1 MEEWEATTDA
11 TLEWFIVSECRLRNK
26 GGNIVELTEQQ
37 QSVIDSTSRRIV
49 VLSCAGSGKT
59 TVIAL
64 RIASLWKKGVKPEE
78 FLALTFSNKA
88 AQEMKK
94 RICKEDPNLGAKVC
108 VKTFHAFGLEI
119 VKRFNT
125 ALGFSGPV
133 TIAKNSEKKATINS
147 ILKKH
152 HIDGVAGNEL
162 EQYIKQCKSFE
173 EVHHI
178 DQYDLIF
185 NEYSAEMKKHNLV
198 DMEDMLWL
206 PVCLLSSEKEAGDVI
221 SSQYKYV
228 FVDEYQ
234 DTNEAQNRL
243 LDLIVTPETNV
254 CLVGDDDQAIYEWR
268 GAKPEYI
275 RKKAASKEYQLI
287 KLEENFRSQDGIISL
302 ANDVIKK
309 NHQRIPKEI
318 KAARPLSFHPI
329 FKRLYSQEAEAKYVA
344 AKIKDLIDKGKYNPT
359 DIAVLFRTNDQAE
372 PIKDELNRLGIECG
386 QCELDENAQY
396 SRFISVLQSIVKLN
410 SVIEI
415 GNAINFPN
423 NCFDNFA
430 FLDAK
435 AAYCD
440 QFGQDCNYSDLRWID
455 VLYLS
460 DVSFENC
467 DEFRERYSL
476 ITQLNRAKDWTPTQI
491 IASYIAFMESKQYD
505 ATFPEQYRFV
515 LQVFDIAKN
524 YEDAFEN
531 VNLEQFLQYLRL
543 SIGMGDVA
551 KSSDYNAVN
560 LLTMYRAKGLE
571 FKVVF
576 IVGVQ
581 VGILPNDYFIHTEED
596 LEAQRRLFYVAI
608 TRAKDLLFLTS
619 FKDPF
624 GADVRSSI
632 VTHGFMAEIPKALLS
647 DGQHFEK
654 ILSALPQREEVE
666 QAQPI
671 CEIVEKTI
679 TNTVEDISAALSEPQ
694 DIEKDVSKR
703 FCDIGEEQL
712 NDNRYSELLVAL
724 SREIEIPSKN
734 FVVVIG
740 ALDIKLNIFQAI
752 MKANGFSKQQYEL
765 FDYDGKGF
773 KLSKYFNNSRCI
785 GILLGPEA
793 HRIEGVDAASLKGK
807 IMSTEGYPYLV
818 DLIDQHITKT
828 SLQRAIVKI
837 KWNFERTNDTTY

>member
-133 TIAKNSEKKATINS
+133 TIAKNSEKKATIDS

-206 PVCLLSSEKEAGDVI
+206 PVCLLSSETEEREVI
-221 SSQYKYV
+221 TCQYKYV

-396 SRFISVLQSIVKLN
+396 SRFISVLQSIVLLN
-410 SVIEI
+410 SV
-415 GNAINFPN
+415 
-423 NCFDNFA
+423 
-430 FLDAK
+430 
-435 AAYCD
+435 
-440 QFGQDCNYSDLRWID
+440 
-455 VLYLS
+455 
-460 DVSFENC
+460 
-467 DEFRERYSL
+467 
-476 ITQLNRAKDWTPTQI
+476 
-491 IASYIAFMESKQYD
+491 M
-505 ATFPEQYRFV
+505 
-515 LQVFDIAKN
+515 
-524 YEDAFEN
+524 
-531 VNLEQFLQYLRL
+531 
-543 SIGMGDVA
+543 
-551 KSSDYNAVN
+551 
-560 LLTMYRAKGLE
+560 
-571 FKVVF
+571 
-576 IVGVQ
+576 
-581 VGILPNDYFIHTEED
+581 
-596 LEAQRRLFYVAI
+596 
-608 TRAKDLLFLTS
+608 
-619 FKDPF
+619 
-624 GADVRSSI
+624 
-632 VTHGFMAEIPKALLS
+632 
-647 DGQHFEK
+647 
-654 ILSALPQREEVE
+654 
-666 QAQPI
+666 
-671 CEIVEKTI
+671 
-679 TNTVEDISAALSEPQ
+679 
-694 DIEKDVSKR
+694 
-703 FCDIGEEQL
+703 
-712 NDNRYSELLVAL
+712 
-724 SREIEIPSKN
+724 
-734 FVVVIG
+734 
-740 ALDIKLNIFQAI
+740 
-752 MKANGFSKQQYEL
+752 
-765 FDYDGKGF
+765 
-773 KLSKYFNNSRCI
+773 
-785 GILLGPEA
+785 
-793 HRIEGVDAASLKGK
+793 
-807 IMSTEGYPYLV
+807 
-818 DLIDQHITKT
+818 
-828 SLQRAIVKI
+828 
-837 KWNFERTNDTTY
+837 

>member
-1 MEEWEATTDA
+1 M
-11 TLEWFIVSECRLRNK
+11 
-26 GGNIVELTEQQ
+26 ELTEQQ

-64 RIASLWKKGVKPEE
+64 RIASLWKKGAKPEE

-94 RICKEDPNLGAKVC
+94 RIYKEDPNLGAKVC

-133 TIAKNSEKKATINS
+133 TIAKSSEKKSTIDS

-152 HIDGVAGNEL
+152 HIDGVAGSEL

-178 DQYDLIF
+178 DQFDLIF
-185 NEYSAEMKKHNLV
+185 NEYSAEIKKHNLV

-206 PVCLLSSEKEAGDVI
+206 PVCLLSSEGEARDVI

-344 AKIKDLIDKGKYNPT
+344 EKIKGLIDKGKYNPT

-372 PIKDELNRLGIECG
+372 PIKNELNRLGIECG
-386 QCELDENAQY
+386 QCELDENTQY

-440 QFGQDCNYSDLRWID
+440 WWKCQ
-455 VLYLS
+455 
-460 DVSFENC
+460 
-467 DEFRERYSL
+467 
-476 ITQLNRAKDWTPTQI
+476 
-491 IASYIAFMESKQYD
+491 
-505 ATFPEQYRFV
+505 
-515 LQVFDIAKN
+515 
-524 YEDAFEN
+524 
-531 VNLEQFLQYLRL
+531 
-543 SIGMGDVA
+543 
-551 KSSDYNAVN
+551 
-560 LLTMYRAKGLE
+560 
-571 FKVVF
+571 
-576 IVGVQ
+576 
-581 VGILPNDYFIHTEED
+581 
-596 LEAQRRLFYVAI
+596 
-608 TRAKDLLFLTS
+608 
-619 FKDPF
+619 
-624 GADVRSSI
+624 
-632 VTHGFMAEIPKALLS
+632 EI
-647 DGQHFEK
+647 
-654 ILSALPQREEVE
+654 
-666 QAQPI
+666 
-671 CEIVEKTI
+671 C
-679 TNTVEDISAALSEPQ
+679 
-694 DIEKDVSKR
+694 
-703 FCDIGEEQL
+703 
-712 NDNRYSELLVAL
+712 
-724 SREIEIPSKN
+724 SRETP
-734 FVVVIG
+734 
-740 ALDIKLNIFQAI
+740 
-752 MKANGFSKQQYEL
+752 
-765 FDYDGKGF
+765 
-773 KLSKYFNNSRCI
+773 
-785 GILLGPEA
+785 
-793 HRIEGVDAASLKGK
+793 K
-807 IMSTEGYPYLV
+807 I
-818 DLIDQHITKT
+818 
-828 SLQRAIVKI
+828 
-837 KWNFERTNDTTY
+837 